1 MPTDVIAID
10 PDVHTEVEPYLLD
23 DFQSETT
30 SLASAIARGRMENG
44 RRYQAL
50 KEDDYWSPSDEKQ
63 FEAFE
68 MGPGLI
74 SISHMVCLM
83 LEYESLTPLH
93 RAPINEST
101 KNILDIGTGK
111 GSWAIITILILPKT
125 ATVRGVDLF
134 PPPATWVPPNCVFEV
149 DDIQREW
156 TWKDKFD
163 YIHIRQLLGSFS
175 QNGWDNLYQNCYK
188 NLEPGGWVEQTE
200 FDIRVYSDDGSLPK
214 DSVLSEWGHMFIT
227 CGERAG
233 LPLTTQETMRGAL
246 KQAGFVDIQEK
257 LYKVPMGPWPRDKV
271 LKEVGLLNYH
281 HWMVGLEGYAMWFLT
296 NYGSPDPWTK
306 DEVEVYLAKV
316 RLDLRNTKYHGYGY
330 ARRVWARKPKQGET
344 GKGKEPAR

>member
-1 MPTDVIAID
+1 
-10 PDVHTEVEPYLLD
+10 
-23 DFQSETT
+23 
-30 SLASAIARGRMENG
+30 
-44 RRYQAL
+44 
-50 KEDDYWSPSDEKQ
+50 
-63 FEAFE
+63 
-68 MGPGLI
+68 
-74 SISHMVCLM
+74 MVCLM

-93 RAPINEST
+93 RAPIDEFT

-111 GSWAIITILILPKT
+111 GSWAIDMADAYPD

-175 QNGWDNLYQNCYK
+175 EKGWDNLYQNCYK
-188 NLEPGGWVEQTE
+188 NLEPGGWIEQTE

-214 DSVLSEWGHMFIT
+214 DSVLSEWGHMFIP

-233 LPLTTQETMRGAL
+233 RPLTTQETMRGAL

-257 LYKVPMGPWPRDKV
+257 LYKVPMGPWPRDKL

-330 ARRVWARKPKQGET
+330 ARRVWGRKPKQGET
-344 GKGKEPAR
+344 SKGKEPAW